1 MDVKT
6 WELNIIFNSNN
17 LQLIIFVILFN
28 QLNFLFFNLF
38 IKLLKL
44 KVLYIFKLKFLNML

>member
-17 LQLIIFVILFN
+17 LQIIIFVILFS
-28 QLNFLFFNLF
+28 QLNYLFFNLF

-44 KVLYIFKLKFLNML
+44 KVSYIFKLKFLNML

>member
-17 LQLIIFVILFN
+17 LQIIIFVILFN
-28 QLNFLFFNLF
+28 QLSYLFFNLF

-44 KVLYIFKLKFLNML
+44 KVSYIFKLKFLNML